1 VVAVIAVLLSGDA
14 LAGRVRCSGQ
24 AQPVV
29 AVIAVLP
36 SRRVLGGVRRGQA
49 QPVVAVIAVLPSR
62 RVLGGVRRGQAQPVV
77 AVIAVL
83 PSPDVRMRLTDGCVV
98 L

>member
-1 VVAVIAVLLSGDA
+1 VLSGGQAQPVVAVIAVLLSGDA

-49 QPVVAVIAVLPSR
+49 QPVVAVIAVLPS
-62 RVLGGVRRGQAQPVV
+62 
-77 AVIAVL
+77 
-83 PSPDVRMRLTDGCVV
+83 PDVRMRLTDGCVV

>member
-1 VVAVIAVLLSGDA
+1 MLSGGQAQPVVAVIAVLLSGDA

-36 SRRVLGGVRRGQA
+36 S
-49 QPVVAVIAVLPSR
+49 
-62 RVLGGVRRGQAQPVV
+62 
-77 AVIAVL
+77 
-83 PSPDVRMRLTDGCVV
+83 PDVRMRLTDGCV
-98 L
+98 LL